1 MTTFTVE
8 SLNFPESGL
17 LPAITQDATSK
28 EVLMLA
34 WVNAE
39 SLRLTLETREI
50 HYWSRS
56 RKEIWHKG
64 KTSGHL
70 QKLIEM
76 RYDCDGDTI
85 LFLVEQTGV
94 ACHTGERSCF
104 FNQVTL

>member
-1 MTTFTVE
+1 MTTSIVE

-34 WVNAE
+34 WVSVE
-39 SLRLTLETREI
+39 SLRLTLETKEV

-56 RKEIWHKG
+56 RNEIWHKG

-76 RYDCDGDTI
+76 RYDCDSDAI
-85 LFLVEQTGV
+85 LFLVEQTGA
-94 ACHTGERSCF
+94 ACHTGEQSCF
-104 FNQVTL
+104 FRKVAL